1 MKTTEHGIEDSKD
14 IENMHHMRLMTLLQE
29 LVRDKGYKGAA
40 RVLELDQRTVAE
52 CARTGQLSRR
62 VRQALERA
70 LQEGVGSAAARQRE
84 RNDRLEKRVVALEK
98 GRDEM
103 AKSYDTLGKEV
114 RRRVAAVEG
123 RVEALKRSD
132 AQGTGAGHAGAG
144 PSQVKADG
152 SERGAS
158 GMGRKPPPRPR
169 LRREYPDLVT
179 LEPAEDD
186 EEVFGEVWPMIVE
199 WRELKDAHPNDGKS
213 LGWLRTEERF
223 LALELALLED
233 HGMTL
238 PPARFPAEGLRPQRA
253 GQLAPDGALRH
264 AESAQKAGASEQA
277 DPPTAVAVAGPGVR
291 RLAGNF
297 SERFGG
303 GLRKGCRRPSFAGLG
318 PLIMSVLLGFFQGFR
333 P

>member
-1 MKTTEHGIEDSKD
+1 MKTTEHGIESSKD
-14 IENMHHMRLMTLLQE
+14 VENVYHMRLMALLQE

-84 RNDRLEKRVVALEK
+84 RNDRLESRVEALEK
-98 GRDEM
+98 GHEAL
-103 AKSYDTLGKEV
+103 AKDCDALGKEV

-123 RVEALKRSD
+123 RVD

-144 PSQVKADG
+144 PSQAAADG
-152 SERGAS
+152 SESGAR

-179 LEPAEDD
+179 LDPAEDD
-186 EEVFGEVWPMIVE
+186 EEVFGKAWALIVE
-199 WRELKDAHPNDGKS
+199 WRELKAVHPNDGKS

-238 PPARFPAEGLRPQRA
+238 PPARFPLRGFDRNGQVTHRRTALFDTRRA
-253 GQLAPDGALRH
+253 LKKRELLNTLTLR
-264 AESAQKAGASEQA
+264 
-277 DPPTAVAVAGPGVR
+277 
-291 RLAGNF
+291 
-297 SERFGG
+297 
-303 GLRKGCRRPSFAGLG
+303 
-318 PLIMSVLLGFFQGFR
+318 LLWR
-333 P
+333 